1 MSVPRGTTPSK
12 TTFMFHVKHE
22 CGNVDEFCG
31 QLFVPRGTK
40 QENKDS

>member
-1 MSVPRGTTPSK
+1 MTVPRGTTTPADLF
-12 TTFMFHVKHE
+12 TFHVEHK

-40 QENKDS
+40 LTE